1 MIEGLSVA
9 RARDLGVVEGGAA
22 APASRTRAIAA
33 ARRHSRLVWFFK
45 RAIPL
50 GAAVGAIGV
59 GFFALFNPFRH
70 VDGVTLGPVSVSG
83 TQVTM
88 ELPKLTGF
96 KDDTRPYEV
105 TASAA
110 HQDVRQP
117 NLVELTELK
126 ARIVTDD
133 QGNAARLEAASG
145 LLDTQKER
153 LDLRQSVRVRTDGGQ
168 DVQLRSAKVDFKA
181 GTVVSDEPV
190 TVSLANGVIEAQG
203 LEVKDGGKLLHFR
216 GRVST
221 IFESVPDGQDP
232 APTGSTH
239 QPFAGARPASLHP

>member
-1 MIEGLSVA
+1 MIGDRAVA
-9 RARDLGVVEGGAA
+9 RARVSGAAEGGAV
-22 APASRTRAIAA
+22 APAARTRAIAA

-50 GAAVGAIGV
+50 GAVAGVLGV
-59 GFFALFNPFRH
+59 GSFAFFNPFRH
-70 VDGVTLGPVSVSG
+70 VEGVTVGPVSVSG

-96 KDDTRPYEV
+96 KDDSRPYEV

-117 NLVELTELK
+117 NLVELKDLR

-133 QGNAARLEAASG
+133 QGNSARLEASSG
-145 LLDTQKER
+145 VLDTQKER
-153 LDLRQSVRVRTDGGQ
+153 MELRQSVRVRTDSGQ
-168 DVQLRSAKVDFKA
+168 DVQLRSAQVDFKA

-190 TVSLANGVIEAQG
+190 TVSLANGLIQAQG
-203 LEVKDGGKLLHFR
+203 LEVKDGGKVLHFR

-221 IFESVPDGQDP
+221 MFESVPDGQDP
-232 APTGSTH
+232 APTGSTR
-239 QPFAGARPASLHP
+239 QPFAEAPSTILRP